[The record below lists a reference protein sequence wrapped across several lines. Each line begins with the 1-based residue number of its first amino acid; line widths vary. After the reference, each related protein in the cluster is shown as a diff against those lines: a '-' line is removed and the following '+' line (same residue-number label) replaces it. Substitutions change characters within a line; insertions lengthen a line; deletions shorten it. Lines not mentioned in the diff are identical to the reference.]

1 MTLNALSVA
10 GSFATAAR
18 AGAVTVALTGRGVVV
33 TRATAGALALEVVDH
48 HVVACAICGRK
59 GIDPRGL
66 MSPSLSEWVKRELL
80 AVGEPLELDAG
91 GNCIECSQAV
101 AGASSP

>member
-1 MTLNALSVA
+1 MSHSKHT
-10 GSFATAAR
+10 R
-18 AGAVTVALTGRGVVV
+18 RGNSYSLDAWNSHAK
-33 TRATAGALALEVVDH
+33 RY
-48 HVVACAICGRK
+48 VVACAICGRK